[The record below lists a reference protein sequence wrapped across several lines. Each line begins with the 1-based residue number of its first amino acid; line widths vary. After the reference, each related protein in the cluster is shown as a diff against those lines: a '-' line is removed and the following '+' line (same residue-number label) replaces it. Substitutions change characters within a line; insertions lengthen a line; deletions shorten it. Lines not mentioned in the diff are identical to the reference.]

1 MNTESKKAKTPILPL
16 SIIMMIITLLGSL
29 NKAHKDKVPPFPTE
43 IPTVA
48 KAEEVSKSKAIKS
61 NFDSSKESK
70 ITAITI

>member
-1 MNTESKKAKTPILPL
+1 
-16 SIIMMIITLLGSL
+16 MMIITLLGSL